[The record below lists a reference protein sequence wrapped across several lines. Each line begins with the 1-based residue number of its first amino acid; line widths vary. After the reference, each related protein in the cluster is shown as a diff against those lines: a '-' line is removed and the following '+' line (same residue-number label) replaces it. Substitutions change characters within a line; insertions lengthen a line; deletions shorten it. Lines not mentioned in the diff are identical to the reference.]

1 MASLFPSSPL
11 ALSPAHSPS
20 HTAPA
25 RASYFPHSPS
35 APTMHQHKHVH
46 TRRGSVSASDAYGK
60 HAHINVDP
68 NRSSSSILTIV
79 RVPTQ
84 AINPF
89 QNPAAGSIALQ
100 EPPRRHGHHHGH
112 GRRSQ
117 DGSERMSFAFTSFNS
132 SQAPSSSNSSD
143 RGLPSPTS
151 SPRLRPSSP
160 TLSRQQKHHQ
170 PLKDKPR
177 LTPDQLVDLA
187 RQSTDPNALP
197 PSIATLQ
204 AQPHSY
210 SPGGRNHS
218 PSRSP
223 YDSPSPTAKD
233 QLTALSTAASQGTAP
248 ATFTPLPDE
257 IYLPFIDRP
266 AEVATLISNPPTVK
280 LLALLAQTFPKKDD
294 VPPPSDATSDYL
306 PLDPRDWTYAQLQH
320 FLSTSTR
327 QTYPDFLFAVLV
339 RRCVMCHSELIWE
352 RLKGALGVPPELDVD
367 VDMEW
372 IGYFLGKRDGE
383 GEDEGL
389 VMRGRRKRRL
399 TSGSSALDTSGSP
412 DPADG
417 DEEVEED
424 GGRKAFGYWED
435 WDAVMDSPVWA
446 RRGSLSS
453 RGGHPEDS
461 PTLSHHNLS
470 ASLTSLPSAGVTIE
484 PLLLPDPASLEQA
497 TPNAVSPAATVNNM
511 TGSTDGLQDIG
522 EEEEPEED
530 NSTPASTTDTDTND
544 NASTTEPN
552 LSDSISS
559 LSSSTQLPVKNP
571 YAEELEKDPELVMPA
586 RIQGLK
592 ISTAPVPQDPTASPL
607 LSAVSGL
614 SASPSL
620 NSGMPLPSTIP
631 GQTSVYNAYNAMNA
645 SAGSLSLAHG
655 RSASFSSLP
664 SMNSAGFFASQF
676 TTPAAAT
683 PTAHHSTVSYSH
695 SASNSLSSS
704 FAGAGGLVGVQRSN
718 SGSSLYKMRNVA
730 SGGVVGKGVSAYL
743 ASAGRGGV
751 AAGMGIGVG
760 MPIGGVPSSRRSS
773 HGSIGSIGGMSVGG
787 VSDVGDRA
795 PGNPLFPS
803 NFARLAGGPTLNAN
817 NPALRGSPSG
827 GKFSLHHVKPRSRP
841 PSRSSAY
848 SYTSSASDAGSIAG
862 TKNDPPAPPPPPS
875 RRAAGVINSGA
886 GVPLGIMPGGII
898 VGSKRH

>member
-11 ALSPAHSPS
+11 PSHSPARSPS

-25 RASYFPHSPS
+25 RASYFP
-35 APTMHQHKHVH
+35 AAMHQHKHVQ

-84 AINPF
+84 AVNPF
-89 QNPAAGSIALQ
+89 QNPAGGSIALQ

-117 DGSERMSFAFTSFNS
+117 DGSERMSFAFTSFNNS
-132 SQAPSSSNSSD
+132 NQAPSSSNSSD

-170 PLKDKPR
+170 PLKEKPR

-210 SPGGRNHS
+210 SPGGRTQS
-218 PSRSP
+218 PSRSS

-294 VPPPSDATSDYL
+294 VPPPSDATPESL
-306 PLDPRDWTYAQLQH
+306 PLDPRDWTYAQLQN

-339 RRCVMCHSELIWE
+339 RRCVMFHSELIWE
-352 RLKGALGVPPELDVD
+352 RFKGALGVPPELDVD

-372 IGYFLGKRDGE
+372 IGYYLGKRDGE

-417 DEEVEED
+417 DDEEIEED
-424 GGRKAFGYWED
+424 GGRKAYGYWED

-446 RRGSLSS
+446 RRASLSS

-470 ASLTSLPSAGVTIE
+470 ASLTSLPASVTIE

-530 NSTPASTTDTDTND
+530 TTTDTAD
-544 NASTTEPN
+544 NASTAEPN

-631 GQTSVYNAYNAMNA
+631 GQTSVYNAYNAMNN
-645 SAGSLSLAHG
+645 SVGSLSLAHG

-664 SMNSAGFFASQF
+664 SMNSAGFFASQYA
-676 TTPAAAT
+676 TPAAAT
-683 PTAHHSTVSYSH
+683 SAAHHSTAGYAH
-695 SASNSLSSS
+695 SASNSVSSS
-704 FAGAGGLVGVQRSN
+704 FAGAGGLAGVQRSN
-718 SGSSLYKMRNVA
+718 SGSSLYKMRSVA

-743 ASAGRGGV
+743 AAAGRGGV
-751 AAGMGIGVG
+751 GMAHGL
-760 MPIGGVPSSRRSS
+760 PIGGVPSSRRSS

-803 NFARLAGGPTLNAN
+803 NFARLAGGPTLNA
-817 NPALRGSPSG
+817 
-827 GKFSLHHVKPRSRP
+827 K
-841 PSRSSAY
+841 
-848 SYTSSASDAGSIAG
+848 
-862 TKNDPPAPPPPPS
+862 
-875 RRAAGVINSGA
+875 
-886 GVPLGIMPGGII
+886 
-898 VGSKRH
+898 